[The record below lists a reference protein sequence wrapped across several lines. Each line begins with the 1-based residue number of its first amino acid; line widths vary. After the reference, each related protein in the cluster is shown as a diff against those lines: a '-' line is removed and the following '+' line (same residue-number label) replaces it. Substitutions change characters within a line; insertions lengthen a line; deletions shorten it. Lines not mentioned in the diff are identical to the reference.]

1 MRNYGFFKT
10 DNSEIT
16 EEEKRQ
22 QYRIR
27 IGKRIAEERAKL
39 GLSQTDLANLSGINR
54 ATIAKIELGRWS
66 VGIDILGK
74 IADAMNLRVDLI

>member
-1 MRNYGFFKT
+1 MGIT
-10 DNSEIT
+10 DDN
-16 EEEKRQ
+16 KH
-22 QYRIR
+22 QYRAY

-39 GLSQTDLANLSGINR
+39 GLSQTDLANMSGINR

>member
-1 MRNYGFFKT
+1 M
-10 DNSEIT
+10 
-16 EEEKRQ
+16 EEEKKE
-22 QYRIR
+22 YRIY

>member
-1 MRNYGFFKT
+1 M
-10 DNSEIT
+10 EIT
-16 EEEKRQ
+16 EEKKE
-22 QYRIR
+22 YRIY

-74 IADAMNLRVDLI
+74 IAEAMGLRVDLI

>member
-1 MRNYGFFKT
+1 M
-10 DNSEIT
+10 
-16 EEEKRQ
+16 EEEKKE
-22 QYRIR
+22 YRIY

-66 VGIDILGK
+66 VGIDILGR
-74 IADAMNLRVDLI
+74 IAEAMNLRVDLVV

>member
-1 MRNYGFFKT
+1 M
-10 DNSEIT
+10 EIT
-16 EEEKRQ
+16 EEKKE
-22 QYRIR
+22 YRIY

>member
-1 MRNYGFFKT
+1 M
-10 DNSEIT
+10 
-16 EEEKRQ
+16 EEEKKE
-22 QYRIR
+22 YRIY

-74 IADAMNLRVDLI
+74 IAEAMNLRVDLVV

>member
-1 MRNYGFFKT
+1 M
-10 DNSEIT
+10 
-16 EEEKRQ
+16 EEEKKE
-22 QYRIR
+22 YRIY

-66 VGIDILGK
+66 VGIDILGR
-74 IADAMNLRVDLI
+74 IAEAMGLRVDLI

>member
-1 MRNYGFFKT
+1 M
-10 DNSEIT
+10 
-16 EEEKRQ
+16 EEEKKE
-22 QYRIR
+22 YRIY

-74 IADAMNLRVDLI
+74 IADAMNLKVDLI

>member
-1 MRNYGFFKT
+1 MT
-10 DNSEIT
+10 DD
-16 EEEKRQ
+16 KKQ
-22 QYRIR
+22 QYREY

-39 GLSQTDLANLSGINR
+39 GLSQRDLAGIAGYDP

-74 IADAMNLRVDLI
+74 IAEAMNLRVDLI